1 MKATFELDD
10 GIEEKHFFPHYFN
23 KTSNYGVEL
32 PHLPD
37 KKYYGLTHIIFAN
50 FINAFNLDIF

>member
-10 GIEEKHFFPHYFN
+10 TIEEKHFFPHYFN
-23 KTSNYGVEL
+23 KTANYENEL

-37 KKYYGLTHIIFAN
+37 KKYYGSLYRNMSFYKG
-50 FINAFNLDIF
+50 F